1 MDYKAFQEISIDYM
15 SGNISD
21 EDKRTLEQFLIDHP
35 EHQEEFEA
43 MQLLW
48 KGTEDE
54 IPELSTSMDV
64 KFYAMLQAETNKLEQ
79 PSFWERIQGV
89 FAGSFP
95 KQLAYTLAMLA
106 IGFFIGGRVLT
117 TENNTKQIVADAKA
131 ETENVRSQLV
141 LALLEQPSANKR
153 LQAVSE
159 VSKMNKVTETILKA
173 LFTTLNNDPSVNVR
187 LSAVESLSNYTH
199 HPIVREGLIGSIAK
213 QKSPLVQIAL
223 ADLMVVLQEK
233 GAVNSMKKLIDKEE
247 TNESAKQKMKQ
258 SIERII

>member
-21 EDKRTLEQFLIDHP
+21 ENKRALEQFLIDHP

-54 IPELSTSMDV
+54 IPEPSTGMDV
-64 KFYAMLQAETNKLEQ
+64 KFYAMLQVETNKLEQ
-79 PSFWERIQGV
+79 PSFWERIQRV

-95 KQLAYTLAMLA
+95 KQLAYTLAMLT
-106 IGFFIGGRVLT
+106 IGFFIGNRVLT
-117 TENNTKQIVADAKA
+117 PDNATEQIVQEAKA

-159 VSKMNKVTETILKA
+159 VGKMNKVTEKVLKA
-173 LFTTLNNDPSVNVR
+173 LFKTLNNDPSVNVR

-233 GAVNSMKKLIDKEE
+233 GAVNSMKKLIDEEE

-258 SIERII
+258 SIEKII